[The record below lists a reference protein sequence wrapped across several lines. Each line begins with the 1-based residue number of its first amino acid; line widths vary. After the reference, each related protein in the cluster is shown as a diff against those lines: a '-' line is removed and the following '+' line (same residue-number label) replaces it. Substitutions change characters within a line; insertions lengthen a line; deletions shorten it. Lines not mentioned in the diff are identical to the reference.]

1 MPTPTTDPA
10 ALAVI
15 AALVML
21 IVRSFS
27 SDRSLWD
34 LATDGGA
41 WVSALGIG
49 FALMSIGR
57 RRAGKP
63 MHPDAAK
70 ADVGLLV
77 FGGLMVIVGVIRW
90 SGA

>member
-1 MPTPTTDPA
+1 MLWPA
-10 ALAVI
+10 WIDI
-15 AALVML
+15 AA
-21 IVRSFS
+21 
-27 SDRSLWD
+27 
-34 LATDGGA
+34 GG
-41 WVSALGIG
+41 LGIG

-77 FGGLMVIVGVIRW
+77 FGVLMVVVGAIRW
-90 SGA
+90 FRL